1 MLHKTIE
8 YVDYNGVARKEDF
21 WFNLTEAEL
30 MELQFGTVGGFEEMI
45 RKIISTQDQPKLMSL
60 FKQIILMS
68 YGVKSD
74 DGRQFIKNDA
84 IRDSFAQTEA
94 YSKLY
99 MELLLNADE
108 AAKFVNGI
116 VPSSVS
122 EKIDKTE
129 YANKMNELLGT
140 NTK

>member
-8 YVDYNGVARKEDF
+8 YVDYNGVARKETF

>member
-1 MLHKTIE
+1 M
-8 YVDYNGVARKEDF
+8 DS
-21 WFNLTEAEL
+21 EL
-30 MELQFGTVGGFEEMI
+30 KICKEMI

>member
-1 MLHKTIE
+1 MLHKKIE

-68 YGVKSD
+68 YGIKSD

-129 YANKMNELLGT
+129 YTNKMNELLGT